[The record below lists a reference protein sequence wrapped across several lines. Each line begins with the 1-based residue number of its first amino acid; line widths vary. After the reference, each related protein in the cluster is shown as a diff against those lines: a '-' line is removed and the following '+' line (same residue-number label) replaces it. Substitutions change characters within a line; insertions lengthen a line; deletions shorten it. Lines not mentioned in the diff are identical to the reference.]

1 MKINLAIR
9 KTGNVAAITITSP
22 DLAQSLK
29 FYQQL
34 GFREIHHSAF
44 PYSWIQIT
52 DGALL
57 IMLRLN
63 STPYIGL
70 TYYSTDI
77 DRVVP
82 ELKEKGV
89 AISETPAPEKRAK
102 RYEMQSPDG
111 HNITLLTHVDG
122 FAQPAGATLLQ
133 MPKQDYM
140 DPDKYE
146 NKTCGIFG
154 ELAYPV
160 ADLDASIAFW
170 DKLGLVVISRFTS
183 PHPWAI
189 LSDGMAA
196 VGLHQTTNF
205 TQPTIT
211 YFAKDMKEKIE
222 KLQSTGIKEI
232 RTAKG
237 QSSVTLTT
245 PEHQRINLF
254 KIGM

>member
-1 MKINLAIR
+1 MKVNFPIR
-9 KTGNVAAITITSP
+9 RMANVAAITITSP
-22 DLAQSLK
+22 DLAESLK

-34 GFREIHHSAF
+34 GFREVLRSPF
-44 PYSWIQIT
+44 PFTWIQIT

-57 IMLRLN
+57 IMLRLD
-63 STPYIGL
+63 SDPYIGL
-70 TYYSTDI
+70 TYYSTKI
-77 DRVVP
+77 DSVVP
-82 ELKEKGV
+82 ELKDKGL
-89 AISETPAPEKRAK
+89 AISETPAPEKGTK

-111 HNITLLTHVDG
+111 HHVTLLTHVHG
-122 FAQPAGATLLQ
+122 FTQPAGANLLQ
-133 MPKQDYM
+133 MSKQDYM

-160 ADLDASIAFW
+160 ADLDASISFW
-170 DKLGLVVISRFTS
+170 SKLGLVVISRFTA

-189 LSDGMAA
+189 LSDGLAA
-196 VGLHQTTNF
+196 VGLHQTTDF

-232 RTAKG
+232 QTAKG
-237 QSSVTLTT
+237 QSSVTLST

-254 KIGM
+254 KIGV